1 MKETHKRFD
10 VDEIGNHDAS
20 RRGWQWYGLGSVYH
34 QPVSGQK
41 SKHGLM

>member
-20 RRGWQWYGLGSVYH
+20 LRGCWEWYGLGSCV
-34 QPVSGQK
+34 
-41 SKHGLM
+41 